1 MNTDSIYKSPHG
13 EKLMMEF
20 YDRMLDIWPV
30 EYNEIDCETHIGKA
44 HIIVAGSKDAPP
56 LVLLHGSTSNATT
69 WAGDVKSYTEH
80 FRVYAID
87 MPGEPG
93 KSCQTRLSWKNDEY
107 TNWLLQ
113 VFNALNL
120 TKPHIAG
127 LSLGGWAA
135 LKFAAAYPDRVDR
148 IALIAPG
155 GIVNPNMKAIMKMV
169 SYSSQGEKGV
179 EKTLRLL
186 FPEDF
191 ESPEIREFFR
201 LINENL
207 KIRSE
212 ALKPL
217 PDIELSKAK
226 APVFMVR
233 GALDAFFNFKK
244 AGKRL
249 KKLLPYSETLL
260 FEKGTHGL
268 MSMAE
273 TIIPFLKS

>member
-1 MNTDSIYKSPHG
+1 MNTKTIYKSPQG

-20 YDRMLDIWPV
+20 YNKMLEKWPV
-30 EYNEIDCETHIGKA
+30 DYTEIDCKTHIGKT
-44 HIIVAGSKDAPP
+44 HIIVAGPEDSPP

-69 WAGDVKSYTEH
+69 WAGDVLSYTEH

-93 KSCQTRLSWKNDEY
+93 KSCQTRLSWKNYEY
-107 TNWLLQ
+107 NNWLLQ
-113 VFNALNL
+113 VFDLLNL

-127 LSLGGWAA
+127 LSLGGWVA
-135 LKFAAAYPDRVDR
+135 LKFAVAYPARINK

-155 GIVNPNMKAIMKMV
+155 GIVNPNMKAIMKMA
-169 SYSSQGEKGV
+169 SYSSQGEKGI

-186 FPEDF
+186 FPDDF
-191 ESPEIREFFR
+191 ESPEIREFFM

-207 KIRSE
+207 IIRSE

-217 PDIELSKAK
+217 PDTELSKVES
-226 APVFMVR
+226 PVFMVC
-233 GALDAFFNFKK
+233 GVLDAFFNFKK

-249 KKLLPYSETLL
+249 KKLLPDSETLL

-268 MSMAE
+268 VSMAE
-273 TIIPFLKS
+273 TIIPFFKS